1 MTASSPD
8 AAASSTPPKPT
19 SYYDLLG
26 VKPNASGQEIRRAYR
41 DLSKLYHPDTTALES
56 AIATVKFQAL
66 NEAYATLS
74 SPEKR
79 LTYDTKIGYSRLSVI
94 QPLGKKE
101 TKSYD
106 PTASAYISPI
116 DRPLS
121 AGELFALFILGV
133 TFVGCLILVFAL
145 SATRHE
151 LSGDID
157 LNNLNLDIF
166 PAPSATQVEPSPAKP
181 PESSNLSRPQPN
193 FVVPS
198 EPPPQIPNSHRFKSH
213 RPNSHHLIRPT
224 PILFTA

>member
-1 MTASSPD
+1 MPASSPD
-8 AAASSTPPKPT
+8 ATANSAAASNAVKSTSTRQT

-151 LSGDID
+151 LSGEID

-166 PAPSATQVEPSPAKP
+166 PAPSAAQIEPSQTKP
-181 PESSNLSRPQPN
+181 SESSDLSIQQPN
-193 FVVPS
+193 LVVPS
-198 EPPPQIPNSHRFKSH
+198 DPPPHIPNSHRLV
-213 RPNSHHLIRPT
+213 RPA
-224 PILFTA
+224 PILFTT